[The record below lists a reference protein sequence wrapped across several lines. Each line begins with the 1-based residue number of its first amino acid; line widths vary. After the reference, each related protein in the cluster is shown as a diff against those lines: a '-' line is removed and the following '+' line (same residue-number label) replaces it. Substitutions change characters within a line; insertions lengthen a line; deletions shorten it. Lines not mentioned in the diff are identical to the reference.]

1 MLGSASL
8 HPTYFGDVS
17 GNQVLGFK
25 LSSFWVFMTSI
36 ILSFVGNQDPVSDK
50 TREDGSIVSLMR
62 YLLGEGQTVQHM
74 LLLYTTGE
82 KGTQERAEL
91 TKAWL
96 MEEPWHLS
104 EDDITL
110 QPVEEALSQDPINQ
124 FLAVQAARQAIAT
137 MSQHPDL
144 RLEMNGSSG
153 TPAMKSAWSIL
164 QATGDARHGRVW
176 QVRNP
181 ADMQPGQERVFR
193 NDVNALKNEFDSQ
206 VIQQQIKDYNY
217 SGAGVTLQ
225 ASNLDQATLLALL
238 QSGFYRLSFDFDRAF
253 NCLEGVA
260 HLTQSELTDW
270 RGELSAL
277 RQKDLKAILKEIYF
291 NGLIRLRNQRYAD
304 FLVSVF
310 QLQEQLLDYLVN
322 HRLGLNVSGERS
334 QSALS
339 WQRINQVDQGKLR
352 QHLETYRLPKG
363 GSLDLDRGISRYVL
377 LAIVEYYA
385 QFSALVPHLKELNR
399 YCELRNRLVHGA
411 EGVSAIEDEAQLLTT
426 LHKLMK
432 QVVGTPTLN
441 PFDRFNQQL
450 CEWLQGGQT
459 T

>member
-1 MLGSASL
+1 M
-8 HPTYFGDVS
+8 
-17 GNQVLGFK
+17 
-25 LSSFWVFMTSI
+25 SSVF
-36 ILSFVGNQDPVSDK
+36 LSFVGQQDPVSDK
-50 TREDGSIVSLMR
+50 TREDGSIVSLIR
-62 YLLGEGQTVQHM
+62 HLLTEGQTIDHVF
-74 LLLYTTGE
+74 LLFTRGE

-96 MEEPWHLS
+96 LEEDWPFLAHS
-104 EDDITL
+104 ITL
-110 QPVEEALSQDPINQ
+110 QAVEEALSQDPINQ
-124 FLAVQAARQAIAT
+124 LLAVQVARQAVIMMQQQYSGA
-137 MSQHPDL
+137 S
-144 RLEMNGSSG
+144 LELNGSSG

-164 QATGDARHGRVW
+164 QATGDVRHGRVW

-181 ADMQPGQERVFR
+181 ADMQLGQARVFR

-225 ASNLDQATLLALL
+225 ASNLDQAILLALL

-260 HLTQSELTDW
+260 HLTQPELANW
-270 RGELSAL
+270 RQDLSAL
-277 RQKDLKAILKEIYF
+277 RQKDPKAILKEIYF

-334 QSALS
+334 QTALS

-352 QHLETYRLPKG
+352 QYLKTYRLPKG
-363 GSLDLDRGISRYVL
+363 GALDLDNGISRYVL
-377 LAIVEYYA
+377 LAIVEYDA
-385 QFSALVPHLKELNR
+385 QLAALVPHLKDLNR

-411 EGVSAIEDEAQLLTT
+411 EGVSAIADEAQLLTT

-450 CEWLQGGQT
+450 CEWLQGGQS
-459 T
+459 